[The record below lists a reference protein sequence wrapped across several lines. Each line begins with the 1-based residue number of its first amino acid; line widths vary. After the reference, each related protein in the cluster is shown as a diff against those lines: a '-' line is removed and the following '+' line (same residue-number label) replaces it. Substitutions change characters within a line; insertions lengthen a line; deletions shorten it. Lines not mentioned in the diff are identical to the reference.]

1 MAEGLHLAGT
11 YPKVLK
17 VFCYV
22 YYNEYLILPPI
33 RASER
38 VIARVDSK
46 GRQSQPTVM
55 AIGRRQGL
63 GEARQLP
70 TRVHTRI
77 LRKPQQL

>member
-1 MAEGLHLAGT
+1 MHVAEGLHLAGT

-17 VFCYV
+17 AFCYV

-46 GRQSQPTVM
+46 GRQS
-55 AIGRRQGL
+55 
-63 GEARQLP
+63 
-70 TRVHTRI
+70 
-77 LRKPQQL
+77 